1 MSDTLVLGA
10 VAYDPKV
17 VAIWDGFKAYFARHG
32 LPFDYVLYSDYE
44 RQVEALVA
52 GAIHVA
58 WNSPLAWIRARRLA
72 TARGKTARA
81 IAMRDSDC
89 DLASVIVVRADSPRD
104 AKTIADLKGRAV
116 GVGAADSPQATLI
129 PLAHLAA
136 QGLKPE
142 TDFRVKRHDLL
153 VGKHG
158 DHIGGEREAA
168 KALMAGTVDAACMI
182 EGNYKLF
189 VDEGTLPRDAT
200 RVLAR
205 TPNFDHCNFT
215 VTSDAP
221 PMLVNRFRT
230 LLLEMSYGDADIR
243 PLMDMEGLK
252 TWRAGRTEGYAALEY
267 AVDLFHYYSADG
279 AITFRDFN
287 VTPRGT
293 PVTDL
298 SASKANAP
306 PAFLWK
312 LWLYTNYACNLRCS
326 YCVAESSPAAPRR
339 ALGIENVKRLV
350 DETVALGFDHVFF
363 TGGEPFLLN
372 DIYEMLAYSSARV
385 ATTVLTNGMLLRG
398 ARLDQLSAIKND
410 HLIVQVSLDG
420 GCPEHHDAYRG
431 KGAWAKTV
439 EGIKLLQARGFRVR
453 IGTTE
458 TPVNSAHLTELCAF
472 HRSLGIPDE
481 DHFVRP
487 LAKRGFSNEGIE
499 LKRDN
504 LVPEITVNVDGVFW
518 HPLSTGGDMRVSED
532 IFPLAASVA
541 RVQAQLDAMAG
552 VDAVSLMT
560 FT

>member
-1 MSDTLVLGA
+1 MTDTLILGA

-17 VAIWDGFKAYFARHG
+17 VAIWDGFKAYFTRHG

-52 GAIHVA
+52 GGIHVA
-58 WNSPLAWIRARRLA
+58 WNSPLAWIRAHRLA
-72 TARGKTARA
+72 AARGKTARA

-89 DLASVIVVRADSPRD
+89 DLASVVVVRTDSSI
-104 AKTIADLKGRAV
+104 KSVADLKGHAV
-116 GVGAADSPQATLI
+116 GAGAADSPQATLI

-136 QGLKPE
+136 QGLRPE
-142 TDFRVKRHDLL
+142 ADFRVVRHDLL

-168 KALMAGTVDAACMI
+168 KALMEGKVDAACMI

-189 VDEGTLPRDAT
+189 IDEGTLPRDTT
-200 RVLAR
+200 RVLTR
-205 TPNFDHCNFT
+205 TQNFDHCNFT
-215 VTSDAP
+215 MTDDAP
-221 PMLVNRFRT
+221 AMLVNRFRT
-230 LLLEMSYGDADIR
+230 LLLEMSYGDPEIR

-252 TWRAGRTEGYAALEY
+252 TWRAGRTEGYRALEN
-267 AVDLFHYYSADG
+267 AVDLFHYYSTDG
-279 AITFRDFN
+279 ALTFRDFN
-287 VTPRGT
+287 LAAPKS
-293 PVTDL
+293 DL
-298 SASKANAP
+298 SVSDANAP

-312 LWLYTNYACNLRCS
+312 LWLYTNYDCNLRCS
-326 YCVAESSPAAPRR
+326 YCVAESSPNAPRR
-339 ALGIENVKRLV
+339 ALGITHVKHLV
-350 DETVALGFDHVFF
+350 DDAVDLGFDHIYF

-372 DIYEMLAYSSARV
+372 DIYDMLAYSSARV

-398 ARLDQLSAIKND
+398 TRLDKLSTIKND
-410 HLIVQVSLDG
+410 NLIVQVSLDG
-420 GCPEHHDAYRG
+420 GRAEHHDAYRG
-431 KGAWAKTV
+431 SGAWEKTV

-453 IGTTE
+453 LGTTE
-458 TPVNSAHLTELCAF
+458 TPINSAHLTELCEF
-472 HRSLGIPDE
+472 HRSLGIPDQ

-499 LKRDN
+499 LLRDN

-518 HPLSTGGDMRVSED
+518 HPLSTGGDMRVNEQ
-532 IFPLAASVA
+532 IFPLAQSVA
-541 RVQAQLDAMAG
+541 RVQAQLDAMVG

>member
-1 MSDTLVLGA
+1 MSNTLILGA

-17 VAIWDGFKAYFARHG
+17 VAIWDGFKTYFTRHG

-52 GAIHVA
+52 GSIHVA
-58 WNSPLAWIRARRLA
+58 WNSPLAWIRAQRLA
-72 TARGKTARA
+72 AAHGKTARA

-89 DLASVIVVRADSPRD
+89 DLASVVVVRADSPINR
-104 AKTIADLKGRAV
+104 IADLKDHAV
-116 GVGAADSPQATLI
+116 GAGAADSPQATLI

-136 QGLKPE
+136 YGLKPGN
-142 TDFRVKRHDLL
+142 DFRVVRHDLL

-200 RVLAR
+200 RVLTR
-205 TPNFDHCNFT
+205 TQNFDHCNFT
-215 VTSDAP
+215 MTDDAP
-221 PMLVNRFRT
+221 TMLANRFRT
-230 LLLEMSYGDADIR
+230 LLLEMSYGDPDIR

-252 TWRAGRTEGYAALEY
+252 TWRAGRTEGYRALEN

-287 VTPRGT
+287 VAPRAT
-293 PVTDL
+293 SVSDL
-298 SASKANAP
+298 SESNANAP

-312 LWLYTNYACNLRCS
+312 LWLYTNYDCNLRCS
-326 YCVAESSPAAPRR
+326 YCVAESSPNAPRR
-339 ALGIENVKRLV
+339 ALGIENVKHLV
-350 DETVALGFDHVFF
+350 DDAVALGFDHIYF

-372 DIYEMLAYSSARV
+372 DIYDMLAYSSARV
-385 ATTVLTNGMLLRG
+385 STTVLTNGMLLRG
-398 ARLDQLSAIKND
+398 ARLDKLTAIKND
-410 HLIVQVSLDG
+410 NLVVQVSLDG
-420 GCPEHHDAYRG
+420 GRPEHHDAYRG
-431 KGAWAKTV
+431 KGAWEKSV
-439 EGIKLLQARGFRVR
+439 EGIELLQARGFRVR

-458 TPVNSAHLTELCAF
+458 TPVNSAHLAELCEF

-499 LKRDN
+499 LERGN

-518 HPLSTGGDMRVSED
+518 HPLSTGSDMRVSEQ
-532 IFPLAASVA
+532 IFPLAQSVA
-541 RVQAQLDAMAG
+541 RVQAQVDAMAG